1 MALTNIYELFG
12 GAITVQ
18 LPAGL
23 TDASYQALLTHALPY
38 PISDLRQVPDTQEV
52 FLAADSDVSI
62 VCEILERVAPDD
74 PVEVAKF
81 HFDSLSHDN
90 DAVSS
95 TVEIVNTPAQQ
106 PVSTSPIKLSI
117 LQGTQLVP
125 KFNRTHPDTVK
136 ILLAVYRVVDKSI
149 DLVLTFN
156 VPVQA
161 EKESS
166 AVDAEGAKRW
176 TDAYEAAVSS
186 LKIVDFGLFA

>member
-1 MALTNIYELFG
+1 MTSTSIYELFG

-23 TDASYQALLTHALPY
+23 TDACD
-38 PISDLRQVPDTQEV
+38 IRQVPDTQEV
-52 FLAADSDVSI
+52 FLGTDSDVSI
-62 VCEILERVAPDD
+62 VFEILERVAPEDSI
-74 PVEVAKF
+74 EVAKF
-81 HFDSLSHDN
+81 HFDSLAHDN

-95 TVEIVNTPAQQ
+95 TVEIVNAPAQQ
-106 PVSTSPIKLSI
+106 PLSASPIKLSV
-117 LQGTQLVP
+117 LQGTQLIP

-136 ILLAVYRVVDKSI
+136 ILLAVYRVVDKDI

-161 EKESS
+161 EKEGS
-166 AVDAEGAKRW
+166 AVDAEGVKRW

-186 LKIVDFGLFA
+186 LKIVNFGLFV